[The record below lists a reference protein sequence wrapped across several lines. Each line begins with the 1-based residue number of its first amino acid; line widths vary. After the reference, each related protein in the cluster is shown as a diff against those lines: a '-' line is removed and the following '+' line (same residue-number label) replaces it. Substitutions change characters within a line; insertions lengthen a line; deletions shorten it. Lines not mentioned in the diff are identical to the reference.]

1 MSSLIPNSLS
11 ESMILSSF
19 TRSSLSK
26 LPMFFPHFMSG
37 AFSFSCGGV
46 GDCGE
51 RGVGG
56 VNSGVRVGDGEG
68 GEGGEGGGRGD
79 DGDDGEAGAITLRTT
94 ENAEDSILTTLV
106 DGGFPNVSDGGLGT
120 IYICLFR
127 SFIYSFRPPLLV
139 YQHLTN
145 RS

>member
-56 VNSGVRVGDGEG
+56 VNSGVRVGE

-120 IYICLFR
+120 IYIYAVFAR
-127 SFIYSFRPPLLV
+127 SFI
-139 YQHLTN
+139 HLGL

>member
-26 LPMFFPHFMSG
+26 LPALFPHFMSE

-46 GDCGE
+46 RDRGE

-56 VNSGVRVGDGEG
+56 VNSGVNSGGRVGG

-94 ENAEDSILTTLV
+94 ENAEDSILTTLL
-106 DGGFPNVSDGGLGT
+106 DGGFSNVSDGGLGT
-120 IYICLFR
+120 IYMPFSLVHLF
-127 SFIYSFRPPLLV
+127 I
-139 YQHLTN
+139 
-145 RS
+145 

>member
-1 MSSLIPNSLS
+1 
-11 ESMILSSF
+11 
-19 TRSSLSK
+19 
-26 LPMFFPHFMSG
+26 MFFPHFMSG

-56 VNSGVRVGDGEG
+56 VNSGVRVGG
-68 GEGGEGGGRGD
+68 GEGGESGGRGG

-106 DGGFPNVSDGGLGT
+106 DGGFPNVE
-120 IYICLFR
+120 
-127 SFIYSFRPPLLV
+127 
-139 YQHLTN
+139 
-145 RS
+145 